1 MDAIREALRVAN
13 PKYAENKRRGYSNWQ
28 TPAWIDGFEEAYGGL
43 SIVRGA
49 TGLAWHIA
57 KQNGELVEIQD
68 RRRRMPEVSFDFQ
81 GELRDYQY
89 RAVDAVL
96 RKDFG
101 VLQAP
106 TGSGK
111 TTMALAVIAAR
122 RQPTLIIVHT
132 KELAEQW
139 RDRAVQFLG
148 LDPAEIGMIGGGKFR
163 IGDRLTVALVQSLY
177 GRAAEVAEHIG
188 HLVIDEV
195 HHAPSRTFT
204 EAVSAFD
211 SWYML
216 GLSATPYRRDGMTQ
230 MIGWY
235 VGPIV
240 HRIDQGVLVQ
250 QGSLVK
256 AQVIPV
262 ETNFWTRTDAS
273 EYYSNLQDD
282 CLSVPAQT
290 RVDEGGDAHTG

>member
-1 MDAIREALRVAN
+1 
-13 PKYAENKRRGYSNWQ
+13 
-28 TPAWIDGFEEAYGGL
+28 
-43 SIVRGA
+43 
-49 TGLAWHIA
+49 
-57 KQNGELVEIQD
+57 
-68 RRRRMPEVSFDFQ
+68 
-81 GELRDYQY
+81 
-89 RAVDAVL
+89 
-96 RKDFG
+96 
-101 VLQAP
+101 
-106 TGSGK
+106 
-111 TTMALAVIAAR
+111 
-122 RQPTLIIVHT
+122 
-132 KELAEQW
+132 
-139 RDRAVQFLG
+139 
-148 LDPAEIGMIGGGKFR
+148 MIGGGKFR

-273 EYYSNLQDD
+273 EYYSKV
-282 CLSVPAQT
+282 LSELVK
-290 RVDEGGDAHTG
+290 DEGRNRLIVDVIRHEIGKTEGVLLALSDRKYHCKAIRDMLYQKNIEADILTGDMSSSKRKEIVEQMRAGKIRVVVGTSALLGEGLDVAGIETLLITCPIKFTGRLIQHIGRALRPAPGKTTVRIIDFVDAKVGVLEAAANSRMRTYQRMPGVRLMAMMDDVW